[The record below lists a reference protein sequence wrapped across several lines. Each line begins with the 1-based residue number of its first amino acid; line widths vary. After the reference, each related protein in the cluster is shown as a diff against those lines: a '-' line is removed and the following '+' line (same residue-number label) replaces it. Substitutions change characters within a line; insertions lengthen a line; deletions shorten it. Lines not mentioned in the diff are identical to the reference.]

1 MKKAANVLYTVGYV
15 LCIVTAVCLL
25 SPTPVLIV
33 LGFSHSINKSIVEA
47 VEQYAPASLAEHA
60 QLFATLLQAGFIL
73 TSILFV
79 LVGLACVVNAIV
91 TQRAKK
97 EQTHGLY
104 IATIVLGAFTVNITV
119 LAGIFSLISEKNEDP
134 EE

>member
-1 MKKAANVLYTVGYV
+1 MKKAANVLYTIGYI

-33 LGFSHSINKSIVEA
+33 IGFSPSINKSIVEA
-47 VEQYAPASLAEHA
+47 VEQYASSSLAEHA
-60 QLFATLLQAGFIL
+60 QLFANLLQTYFIL
-73 TSILFV
+73 ASIIFV
-79 LVGLACVVNAIV
+79 LIGLACVVNAIV
-91 TQRAKK
+91 VQRAKK
-97 EQTHGLY
+97 EQTRALY

-119 LAGIFSLISEKNEDP
+119 LAGIFSLITDNKENP

>member
-1 MKKAANVLYTVGYV
+1 MKKAANVLYTIGYI

-33 LGFSHSINKSIVEA
+33 IGFSPSINKSIVEA
-47 VEQYAPASLAEHA
+47 VEQYAPSSLAEHA
-60 QLFATLLQAGFIL
+60 QLFANLLQAYFIL
-73 TSILFV
+73 TSIIFV
-79 LVGLACVVNAIV
+79 LFGLACVVNAIV
-91 TQRAKK
+91 VQRAKK
-97 EQTHGLY
+97 EQTRGLY

-119 LAGIFSLISEKNEDP
+119 LAGIFSLIADNKENP